1 MKKRNHCDRDR
12 LTLSKE
18 MVGGSRSKNERRKKA
33 KERRKKK
40 IRRKG
45 SGPHGIKK

>member
-1 MKKRNHCDRDR
+1 
-12 LTLSKE
+12 
-18 MVGGSRSKNERRKKA
+18 MVGGSHSKNERQEKA

-40 IRRKG
+40 IRRKV